1 MTSARFERVV
11 GESGKLMDI
20 EGFERDNWV
29 LDIIF
34 KVFFLFFFFV
44 LRTMM
49 EKCGGSNFYSQ
60 IRCFR
65 GFRDN

>member
-34 KVFFLFFFFV
+34 KVFFLFV

-49 EKCGGSNFYSQ
+49 EKFGGSNFYSQ

>member
-34 KVFFLFFFFV
+34 KVFFLFFFF
-44 LRTMM
+44 
-49 EKCGGSNFYSQ
+49 CSSNDDGEIWRVEFLFANSMLSR
-60 IRCFR
+60 ISR
-65 GFRDN
+65 